1 MAVPHATHIRNHWY
15 WRPGWGIGSRFYTWH
30 ITFDGQPE
38 VEHLADQYRH
48 LLSQQPSLD
57 VIPNQWLHLT
67 MQGIGFV
74 HNVTPEDVDA
84 IVAAT
89 RARCA
94 HLAPFKL
101 TIGAP
106 HVDPESIQIAVDP
119 VEPVR
124 QLRYRDPRRHRRRLG
139 KRPRA
144 RTSGAVQPPP
154 QPRLHQ
160 HRRPGRSTCRSPDMR
175 PKPDRERRDRLPPAH
190 HPQPRRRH
198 VRLGAVRHSET
209 PVVSTSTATNGTSPR
224 SIPSLPPADP

>member
-38 VEHLADQYRH
+38 IEHLTDQYRA

-74 HNVTPEDVDA
+74 QDVAPEDIDA
-84 IVAAT
+84 IVAAART
-89 RARCA
+89 RSAQ
-94 HLAPFKL
+94 LAPFKL

-124 QLRYRDPRRHRRRLG
+124 QLRTAIRAAIADVWGSDRVPEPAEPYNPHLSLAYTNTEGPAAPLVEALASAPDLNASAEINSCQLIILNRD
-139 KRPRA
+139 
-144 RTSGAVQPPP
+144 SGMYVWEPY
-154 QPRLHQ
+154 
-160 HRRPGRSTCRSPDMR
+160 
-175 PKPDRERRDRLPPAH
+175 
-190 HPQPRRRH
+190 
-198 VRLGAVRHSET
+198 
-209 PVVSTSTATNGTSPR
+209 ATVKLES
-224 SIPSLPPADP
+224 

>member
-38 VEHLADQYRH
+38 VEHLADQYRA

-74 HNVTPEDVDA
+74 HDVVSEDVDA
-84 IVAAT
+84 IVAAA

-124 QLRYRDPRRHRRRLG
+124 QLRTAIRAAIADVWGSDRVPEPAEPYNPHLSLAYTNTEGPATPLIEALTSAPNLTANAEIDSCQLIILNRDEGMYVWEPYATVKLG
-139 KRPRA
+139 
-144 RTSGAVQPPP
+144 S
-154 QPRLHQ
+154 
-160 HRRPGRSTCRSPDMR
+160 
-175 PKPDRERRDRLPPAH
+175 
-190 HPQPRRRH
+190 
-198 VRLGAVRHSET
+198 
-209 PVVSTSTATNGTSPR
+209 
-224 SIPSLPPADP
+224 

>member
-38 VEHLADQYRH
+38 VEHLADQYRT
-48 LLSQQPSLD
+48 LLSQQPNLD

-74 HNVTPEDVDA
+74 HDVVSEDVDA
-84 IVAAT
+84 IVAAA

-124 QLRYRDPRRHRRRLG
+124 QLRTAIRAAIADVWGSDRVPEPAEPYHPHLSLAYTNTEGPAAPLVEALTSAPNLTANAEIDSCQLIILNRDEGMYVWEPYATVKLG
-139 KRPRA
+139 
-144 RTSGAVQPPP
+144 S
-154 QPRLHQ
+154 
-160 HRRPGRSTCRSPDMR
+160 
-175 PKPDRERRDRLPPAH
+175 
-190 HPQPRRRH
+190 
-198 VRLGAVRHSET
+198 
-209 PVVSTSTATNGTSPR
+209 
-224 SIPSLPPADP
+224 

>member
-38 VEHLADQYRH
+38 VEHLADQYRT
-48 LLSQQPSLD
+48 LLSQQPNLD

-74 HNVTPEDVDA
+74 HNVAPEDVDA

-124 QLRYRDPRRHRRRLG
+124 QLRTAIRAAIADVWGSDRVPEPAEPYNPHLSLAYTNTEGPATPLIEALTSAPTLTANAEIDSCQLIILNRDEGMYVWEPYATVKLG
-139 KRPRA
+139 
-144 RTSGAVQPPP
+144 S
-154 QPRLHQ
+154 
-160 HRRPGRSTCRSPDMR
+160 
-175 PKPDRERRDRLPPAH
+175 
-190 HPQPRRRH
+190 
-198 VRLGAVRHSET
+198 
-209 PVVSTSTATNGTSPR
+209 
-224 SIPSLPPADP
+224 

>member
-38 VEHLADQYRH
+38 VEHLADQYRT
-48 LLSQQPSLD
+48 LLSQQPNLD

-74 HNVTPEDVDA
+74 HDVVSEDVDA
-84 IVAAT
+84 IVAAA

-124 QLRYRDPRRHRRRLG
+124 QIRTAIRAAIADVWGSDRVPEPAEPYNPHLSLAYTNTEGPAAPLVEALTSAPNLTANAEIDSCQLIILNRDEGMYVWEPYATVKLG
-139 KRPRA
+139 
-144 RTSGAVQPPP
+144 S
-154 QPRLHQ
+154 
-160 HRRPGRSTCRSPDMR
+160 
-175 PKPDRERRDRLPPAH
+175 
-190 HPQPRRRH
+190 
-198 VRLGAVRHSET
+198 
-209 PVVSTSTATNGTSPR
+209 
-224 SIPSLPPADP
+224 

>member
-38 VEHLADQYRH
+38 VEHLADQYRT
-48 LLSQQPSLD
+48 LLSQQPNLD

-74 HNVTPEDVDA
+74 HDVVSEDVDA
-84 IVAAT
+84 IVAAA

-124 QLRYRDPRRHRRRLG
+124 QIRTAIRAAIADVWGSDRVPEPAEPYNPHLSLAYTNTEGPATPLIEALTSAPNLTANAEIDSCQLIILNRDEGMYVWEPYATVKLG
-139 KRPRA
+139 
-144 RTSGAVQPPP
+144 S
-154 QPRLHQ
+154 
-160 HRRPGRSTCRSPDMR
+160 
-175 PKPDRERRDRLPPAH
+175 
-190 HPQPRRRH
+190 
-198 VRLGAVRHSET
+198 
-209 PVVSTSTATNGTSPR
+209 
-224 SIPSLPPADP
+224 

>member
-38 VEHLADQYRH
+38 VEHLADQYRA
-48 LLSQQPSLD
+48 LLSQQPNLD

-74 HNVTPEDVDA
+74 HNVAPEDVDA

-101 TIGAP
+101 TIAAP

-124 QLRYRDPRRHRRRLG
+124 QIRTAIRAAIADVWGSDRVPEPAEPYNPHLSLAYTNTEGPATPLIEALTSAPTLTANAEIDSCQLIILNRDEGMYVWEPYATVKLG
-139 KRPRA
+139 
-144 RTSGAVQPPP
+144 S
-154 QPRLHQ
+154 
-160 HRRPGRSTCRSPDMR
+160 
-175 PKPDRERRDRLPPAH
+175 
-190 HPQPRRRH
+190 
-198 VRLGAVRHSET
+198 
-209 PVVSTSTATNGTSPR
+209 
-224 SIPSLPPADP
+224 